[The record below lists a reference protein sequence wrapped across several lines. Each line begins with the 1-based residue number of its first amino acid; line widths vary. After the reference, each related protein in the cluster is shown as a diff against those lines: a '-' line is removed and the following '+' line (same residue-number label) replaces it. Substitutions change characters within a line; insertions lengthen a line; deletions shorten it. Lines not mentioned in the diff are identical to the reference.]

1 MAAHINI
8 YEITPNIYEAL
19 QACADSEFYTFALL
33 EPKADDSRERKRDI
47 EKETAEVNDLINLD
61 LLRDI
66 SYKYTTQIKDCQEEH
81 GFGYKVLELTE
92 AGLLMFANSEDR
104 KVN

>member
-81 GFGYKVLELTE
+81 GFEMCIRDRETE
-92 AGLLMFANSEDR
+92 DMFLPPSDPILP
-104 KVN
+104 